1 MSTKNEGVSLEIYNA
16 LLQREKTIRSS
27 LIQLEF
33 DFNIQVE
40 ELESMDAQIESLN
53 LLLTEARGTTGMD
66 TMQDEIKRKK
76 EEKERITAEVSIK
89 QSHLT
94 KLCANVD
101 DLSSSMSQCDEV
113 CIEDVSKRFQKITTD
128 LETIDARVKL
138 LDSICQTKS
147 KLIFNLQLEIDIK
160 LSEHAD
166 FEIKNGDCAANK
178 KALDKIELEITE
190 LKAQVLL
197 KDNQFIEYSKRDEF

>member
-94 KLCANVD
+94 ILCANVD
-101 DLSSSMSQCDEV
+101 DLSSSMAQCDEV